1 MLWLLQAR
9 LCGRDWGET
18 VICVDI
24 LCLLQHAEV
33 LRLASM
39 ADADAADSEAGIG
52 LHYSTSIADS
62 NTAAI

>member
-1 MLWLLQAR
+1 MVRRLSFMLWLLQAR

-39 ADADAADSEAGIG
+39 ADADATDSEGW
-52 LHYSTSIADS
+52 
-62 NTAAI
+62 TALQA